1 MIHEH
6 IADAIIF
13 WKACFSYFS
22 TKQPGEKIV
31 KSFLNSC
38 VNHGSQSFTDEL

>member
-1 MIHEH
+1 MIREH

-22 TKQPGEKIV
+22 TKTTWGKIREI
-31 KSFLNSC
+31 FC
-38 VNHGSQSFTDEL
+38 